1 VNRSRH
7 VGSLRPDASSP
18 ASKADTTPPRQ
29 IARQD
34 SRRSEHIDSM
44 AVAGLTTNGA
54 NNDAIAASEISRRAP
69 SVRDH
74 HMLQELPEV
83 TDVPLMPVF
92 CTQRALAELASREAE
107 RIVCVTHFAE
117 QYVTANGSSA
127 NDSAPSRFMSNAI
140 AMPAIAADGE
150 SATCEV
156 KLAPPGTNVS
166 YSHWV
171 EPGLGIVEESKFGD
185 YRLIRLTLPEH
196 IHRDRRQHAQASGHD
211 VAPLRHAS
219 FAGYSYLFRRQRSD
233 GWTAVR
239 YTNYVP
245 GVIEADPRYADPSE
259 AANELAADGLYTVP
273 PGQRYVS
280 FNHGRFGA
288 WEESGPKQIDGSP
301 AVCFEPARGRSW
313 HPVCPA
319 ATGVGVRDGD
329 LIIEAWYVSSPD
341 VRVNH
346 VENARQTPAV
356 RYPARY
362 GRKPPVFGRGTY
374 IETATTA
381 GMVIAGTAS
390 ILRSEVVHD
399 PAQACQRVPKSA
411 IRSTLDVYLRRQVA
425 LTIDNIAFLL
435 SAQNLHA
442 QGVNAS
448 FRLENLTGIRVYLK
462 EAEYAAVACEELA
475 RLLPANTPRIFLEDH
490 VCRPGWLVEIEGLA
504 WKSRD
509 WV

>member
-1 VNRSRH
+1 MRK
-7 VGSLRPDASSP
+7 DALSS
-18 ASKADTTPPRQ
+18 
-29 IARQD
+29 
-34 SRRSEHIDSM
+34 SEHVDSVG
-44 AVAGLTTNGA
+44 VAGPTANGA
-54 NNDAIAASEISRRAP
+54 NLCRQSLAP
-69 SVRDH
+69 
-74 HMLQELPEV
+74 LGWLPEL
-83 TDVPLMPVF
+83 TEMPLLPVF
-92 CTQRALAELASREAE
+92 CTQRALAEVASREAE

-117 QYVTANGSSA
+117 QYVTANGSPA

-171 EPGLGIVEESKFGD
+171 EPGLGIVEESQFGD
-185 YRLIRLTLPEH
+185 YRIIRLTLPEH

-219 FAGYSYLFRRQRSD
+219 FAGYSYLFQRQRSD
-233 GWTAVR
+233 ESTAVR

-259 AANELAADGLYTVP
+259 AANALAADGRYTVP

-362 GRKPPVFGRGTY
+362 GRKPPVFARGTY
-374 IETATTA
+374 IEETATTA

-399 PAQACQRVPKSA
+399 PTKACQRVPKSA

-448 FRLENLTGIRVYLK
+448 FRLEDLTGIRVYLK
-462 EAEYAAVACEELA
+462 EADYAAVACEELA
-475 RLLPANTPRIFLEDH
+475 RLLPPNTPRIFLENH

-504 WKSRD
+504 WSRETGCEMR
-509 WV
+509 